1 MRVGNLSAVRGGATL
16 KNIASRWA
24 RDASGATAIELGLV
38 IGPFILLL
46 TGIMA
51 VGLQFFTI
59 HSLERGV
66 MSAARKLKTGE
77 AQKAGQTL
85 ADFRQMVCDE
95 AGSLI
100 PCDASLVV
108 HVKSG
113 ATFADLNPPVACVTN
128 GKLTPSGGSAA
139 NPVSSYSGGA
149 SATVVVT
156 ACYDWDLGS
165 ALWQTIWNIVA
176 SSPSTATKQGKT
188 VVSSTIAFRSE
199 PYQ

>member
-1 MRVGNLSAVRGGATL
+1 M
-16 KNIASRWA
+16 
-24 RDASGATAIELGLV
+24 V
-38 IGPFILLL
+38 IGPFILML

-59 HSLERGV
+59 HSLEHGV
-66 MSAARKLKTGE
+66 TAAARKLKTGE
-77 AQKAGQTL
+77 AQKAGQTF
-85 ADFRQMVCDE
+85 ADFRKMVCDE

-100 PCDASLVV
+100 LCDASLVV
-108 HVKSG
+108 HIKSG
-113 ATFADLNPPVACVTN
+113 ATFADLNPPVACMTN
-128 GKLTPSGGSAA
+128 GKLTPSGGNTAG
-139 NPVSSYSGGA
+139 PVSSYSGGA

-165 ALWQTIWNIVA
+165 TLWQTIWNITA
-176 SSPSTATKQGKT
+176 SNPSAAKDQGKS

>member
-1 MRVGNLSAVRGGATL
+1 MRAGKMIAVRYGARLAHT
-16 KNIASRWA
+16 ASRWA
-24 RDASGATAIELGLV
+24 RDRSGATAVEFGLV
-38 IGPFILLL
+38 IGPFILMLV
-46 TGIMA
+46 GIMA

-59 HSLERGV
+59 HSLEHGV
-66 MSAARKLKTGE
+66 TAAARKLKTGE

-95 AGSLI
+95 SGTLI

-113 ATFADLNPPVACVTN
+113 ATFADLDPPVACMTN
-128 GKLTPSGGSAA
+128 GKLTPSSGNAA
-139 NPVSSYSGGA
+139 NPISSYSGGA

-165 ALWQTIWNIVA
+165 TLWQAIWNVVA
-176 SSPSTATKQGKT
+176 SNRAENDGKA
-188 VVSSTIAFRSE
+188 VVSSTLAFRSE